1 MTLWPIVY
9 YLIGLGL
16 IVWLYVHRD
25 RQRIQ
30 EDALLDSLTVAPVT
44 KSHKRL
50 MRLADGFM
58 LALLACGWPLLLIA
72 RLWHLFQPQ
81 SHPKT

>member
-1 MTLWPIVY
+1 MTVWPIVY

-25 RQRIQ
+25 IQRIQ
-30 EDALLDSLTVAPVT
+30 EDAFRHSLTVAPVT
-44 KSHKRL
+44 KSHERL

-58 LALLACGWPLLLIA
+58 LALLACGWPLLLVA
-72 RLWHLFQPQ
+72 RLWDIFQPQ
-81 SHPKT
+81 SRPKT